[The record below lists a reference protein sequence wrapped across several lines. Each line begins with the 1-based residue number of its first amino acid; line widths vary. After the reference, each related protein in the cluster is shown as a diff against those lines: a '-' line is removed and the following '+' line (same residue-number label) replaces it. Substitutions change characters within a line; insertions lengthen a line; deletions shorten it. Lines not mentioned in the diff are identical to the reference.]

1 MSISLEFEISS
12 SVRTALHVSVSQV
25 IKGCA
30 ARHCCDELDITEK
43 SNQVLNDHIRWQTFN
58 VRVCNLDSLAAIAFL
73 KDLAGDFTHND
84 IRSQIEVT
92 RLAIFTQ

>member
-12 SVRTALHVSVSQV
+12 SVRTALHISVSQV

-30 ARHCCDELDITEK
+30 GRHYCDELEITEK

-92 RLAIFTQ
+92 RLAIFTE

>member
-12 SVRTALHVSVSQV
+12 SVRTALHISVSQV

-30 ARHCCDELDITEK
+30 GRHCCDELDITEK

-58 VRVCNLDSLAAIAFL
+58 VRVCNLDSRAALAFL

-92 RLAIFTQ
+92 RLAIFTE